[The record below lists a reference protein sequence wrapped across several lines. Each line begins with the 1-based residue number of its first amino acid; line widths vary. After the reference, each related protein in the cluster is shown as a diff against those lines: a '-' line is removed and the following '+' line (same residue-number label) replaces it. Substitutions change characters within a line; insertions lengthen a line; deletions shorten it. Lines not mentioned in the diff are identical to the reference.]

1 MNKYELTFEVRYNDV
16 DNFGHNLVTKSQI
29 TTLGIFDTYD
39 DACRAGNDF
48 LDNTISK
55 YYKRPHYDD
64 LRRIGEMHIDLATN
78 SCLSDDNTYFVRIR
92 KIKIG
97 NPIEL
102 IMDAKDAAE
111 RVKEYRKK
119 YGED

>member
-16 DNFGHNLVTKSQI
+16 DNFRHNLETKSQI

-55 YYKRPHYDD
+55 YYKRPNYDNFC
-64 LRRIGEMHIDLATN
+64 RIGALCINLSTN
-78 SCLSDDNTYFVRIR
+78 SRLDCGITYFVKIR
-92 KIKIG
+92 KIRMG
-97 NPIEL
+97 NPIDL

-111 RVKEYRKK
+111 RVKEYKKK